1 MKMDLQ
7 TSVKTC
13 LTEKYAAF
21 SGRASRPEYWWFILA
36 YVIGAVIFAII
47 GIRLL
52 YLLYV
57 VALIVPLT
65 AAGWRRLQD
74 TGRPGWYILIPVG
87 FGLLTTLF
95 APRGPGMGMGQMG
108 DPGQIPDMGNAGLMM
123 VLGLIQLAITVVY
136 LWWLTRPSDPEANA
150 YGPKPR
156 A

>member
-21 SGRASRPEYWWFILA
+21 SGRASRPEYWWFFLA
-36 YVIGAVIFAII
+36 YVIGAVLIAIT
-47 GIRLL
+47 GIWVL
-52 YLLYV
+52 YILYV
-57 VALIVPLT
+57 LALIVPLT

-87 FGLLTTLF
+87 FGAITTFF
-95 APRGPGMGMGQMG
+95 APSDPQMGQMG
-108 DPGQIPDMGNAGLMM
+108 DPAQMPDMGNAGLMI
-123 VLGLIQLAITVVY
+123 VLGLVQLAITVVF

-150 YGPKPR
+150 YGPPPPR
-156 A
+156 